1 MVSNGDIN
9 KTAAIENCRD
19 EGGFLAV
26 VTSAAER
33 DAIQSVLLLVDEF
46 YVYVDGSDAELEGTW
61 KTQTGE
67 TIQNVPWQVP
77 PGAELNG
84 WTEPNGG
91 SSESCLTMDTDT
103 YADIGCDYIASGGL
117 CELKLD

>member
-1 MVSNGDIN
+1 M
-9 KTAAIENCRD
+9 CRD

-33 DAIQSVLLLVDEF
+33 DAIRSALLSVNDL

-67 TIQNVPWQVP
+67 TMQNLPWQVGGP
-77 PGAELNG
+77 SSS
-84 WTEPNGG
+84 EPNGG
-91 SSESCLTMDTDT
+91 TAENCLTMDTDQF
-103 YADIGCDYIASGGL
+103 ADIRCDYVTSGAL
-117 CELKLD
+117 CEQSLDY